1 MSDFRAFNPT
11 GPTILVPS
19 DAAAPAGVQAL
30 SPDGDTNQYRIY
42 NASAAVV
49 HVAHGIDAATAQARA
64 VIPTGGGANAKHSYP
79 VGAGQAVI
87 LSAPKAAFW
96 SSISAAAAS
105 VFITPGRG
113 L

>member
-19 DAAAPAGVQAL
+19 DAAAPAGVQAV
-30 SPDGDTNQYRIY
+30 SDVESNQYRIY

-49 HVAHGIDAATAQARA
+49 HVAHGTTAGDAQTRAAVPTAGN
-64 VIPTGGGANAKHSYP
+64 PKHSYA

-87 LSAPKAAFW
+87 LTAPKNAFW
-96 SSISAAAAS
+96 SSISVAGAS
-105 VFITPGRG
+105 VFVTPGRG
-113 L
+113 I